1 MKRLAAGILAHV
13 DSGKTTLSE
22 AMLYCAGE
30 IRKIGRVDHGDA
42 FLDTYSLEKQRG
54 ITIFSKQAV
63 LTLNDTEITILDT
76 PGHVDFSPEMERTLG
91 VLDVAVLV
99 VSASDGVQSHT
110 ETLWRLLSEYG
121 VPVFVFVNK
130 MDISDRH
137 QEDIITEL
145 RERLSGACTDF
156 TRADDDFFEQ
166 AALCDETL
174 LDSFLQN
181 GTLTQREISSAIM
194 NRRIFPC
201 YFGSARKN
209 EGVTELLNGLETYA
223 EKEFIS
229 EDFGARVFKIATD
242 DKGERL
248 TFMKI
253 TGGSLKVRSQLEIK
267 LPDGSVSAEKVN
279 QLRIYSGSKYK
290 AIDEAEAGCVCAAL
304 GLNLTQCGMG
314 LGFEGRSQKPVLQP
328 VMTYRL
334 VLPEGTD
341 PAKALITLRRLE
353 EESPELHLVWN
364 ERLGEI
370 HAEIM
375 GAVQL
380 EILSKIIDERF
391 GMKVSFDKGSI
402 SYKETIAASVEGVGH
417 YEPLRHYAEVHL
429 LIEPLPRN
437 SGIEFCTDCS
447 EDILDKN
454 WQRLIFTHLQ
464 EKTHVGV
471 LTGSPVTDVRF
482 TLVAGRAHQKHTEGG
497 DFRQATYRAV
507 RQGLSMAES
516 ILLEPWYAFRIE
528 VPQTQIGRTMNDLQ
542 RMEAEFSVT
551 ETEKGMSVLT
561 GRCSAAEMQD
571 YAAEIA
577 AYTQGK
583 GRISCIPDGY
593 DECRK
598 SESVIESI
606 GYSAESD
613 LENPADSVFCS
624 HGAGFLV
631 KWDKV
636 PEYMHIPYR
645 KDKDKTDENREEALQ
660 TETPKLS
667 RSSYGGSLQEDKE
680 LMAIFERTYGKIE
693 RDERSAMHTRRDD
706 TLQDAMI
713 APQKPLHE
721 YILVD
726 GYNII
731 FAWDELK
738 KIAADNLEA
747 ARHRLIEMMI
757 NYKAV
762 RKCDMIVV
770 FDAYR
775 VKGNT
780 GSEELKGG
788 LHVVYTKEAE
798 TADSYIERTAHDL
811 SGEYRVRVAT
821 SDGLEQIIILGS
833 GAYRMSASEFY
844 EEVCHV
850 QREISEFIENN
861 NLRTARAGSNKIKN
875 KEKKENEKR

>member
-1 MKRLAAGILAHV
+1 MKQLAVGILAHV

-22 AMLYCAGE
+22 AMLFYGGE
-30 IRKIGRVDHGDA
+30 IRKLGRVDHGDA
-42 FLDTYSLEKQRG
+42 FLDTHSLEKQRG

-63 LTLNDTEITILDT
+63 LTLHDTEITILDT
-76 PGHVDFSPEMERTLG
+76 PGHVDFSPEMERTLQ
-91 VLDVAVLV
+91 VLDAAILV
-99 VSASDGVQSHT
+99 ISASDGVQSHT
-110 ETLWRLLSEYG
+110 ETLWRLLAGYN

-130 MDISDRH
+130 MDISDRPK
-137 QEDIITEL
+137 EDILTEL
-145 RERLSGACTDF
+145 KERLSPACTDF
-156 TRADDDFFEQ
+156 TAEKDDDFYEQ
-166 AALCDETL
+166 TALCDEML
-174 LDSFLQN
+174 LDSFLEN
-181 GTLTQREISSAIM
+181 GKLSQAEISSAVM
-194 NRRIFPC
+194 ERRIFPC
-201 YFGSARKN
+201 YFGSARKT
-209 EGVTELLNGLETYA
+209 EGVDKLLEGLEIYA
-223 EKEFIS
+223 EKEPAG
-229 EDFGARVFKIATD
+229 DKFGARVFKIATD
-242 DKGERL
+242 DRGERL

-253 TGGSLKVRSQLEIK
+253 TGGSLKVRSQIEIK
-267 LPDGSVSAEKVN
+267 LPDGSVSAEKVT

-290 AIDEAEAGCVCAAL
+290 TIDEAEAGCVCAAL
-304 GLNLTQCGMG
+304 GLNMTQCGMG
-314 LGFEGRSQKPVLQP
+314 LGFEGQSRKPVLQP

-334 VLPEGTD
+334 VLSEGTD
-341 PAKALITLRRLE
+341 PAKALLTLRRLE

-364 ERLGEI
+364 ERLSEI

-402 SYKETIAASVEGVGH
+402 AYKETIAEPVEGVGH
-417 YEPLRHYAEVHL
+417 YEPLRHYAEVHVL
-429 LIEPLPRN
+429 MEPLPRN
-437 SGIEFCTDCS
+437 SGLEFCTDCS

-454 WQRLIFTHLQ
+454 WQRLILTHLQ
-464 EKTHVGV
+464 EKTHAGV
-471 LTGSPVTDVRF
+471 LTGSPVTDMRF
-482 TLVAGRAHQKHTEGG
+482 TLVSGRAHQKHTEGG

-507 RQGLSMAES
+507 RQGLSMAKS
-516 ILLEPWYAFRIE
+516 VLLEPWYAFRIE
-528 VPQTQIGRTMNDLQ
+528 VPQTQIGRAMNDLQ
-542 RMEAEFSVT
+542 RMEAEFSVS
-551 ETEKGMSVLT
+551 ETERGMSVLT
-561 GRCSAAEMQD
+561 GRCSAAQMQD
-571 YAAEIA
+571 YAQEIT

-598 SESVIESI
+598 PESIIESI

-613 LENPADSVFCS
+613 MENPADSVFCS

-645 KDKDKTDENREEALQ
+645 KEKQGDMQEDILQ
-660 TETPKLS
+660 AETKSLS

-680 LMAIFERTYGKIE
+680 LMAIFERTYGKID
-693 RDERSAMHTRRDD
+693 RDERSAMHTRRDETLSD
-706 TLQDAMI
+706 TPI

-757 NYKAV
+757 NYKAM
-762 RKCDMIVV
+762 RKCDMIIV

-775 VKGNT
+775 VKGNP

-821 SDGLEQIIILGS
+821 SDRLEQIIILGG

-844 EEVCHV
+844 DEVCLA
-850 QREISEFIENN
+850 QREISEYIQNN
-861 NLRTARAGSNKIKN
+861 NMRSAHVGAGEVLKKIKN
-875 KEKKENEKR
+875 KEK

>member
-1 MKRLAAGILAHV
+1 MKHLAVGILAHV

-22 AMLYCAGE
+22 AMLFQGGE
-30 IRKIGRVDHGDA
+30 IRKLGRVDHGNA
-42 FLDTYSLEKQRG
+42 FLDTHSLEKQRG

-63 LTLNDTEITILDT
+63 LSLHDTEITILDT
-76 PGHVDFSPEMERTLG
+76 PGHVDFSPEMERTLQ
-91 VLDVAVLV
+91 VLDAAILV
-99 VSASDGVQSHT
+99 ISASDGVQSHT
-110 ETLWRLLSEYG
+110 ETLWRLLEGYNI
-121 VPVFVFVNK
+121 PVFVFVNK
-130 MDISDRH
+130 MDISDR
-137 QEDIITEL
+137 QPEDILTEL
-145 RERLSGACTDF
+145 KEILSPACTDF
-156 TRADDDFFEQ
+156 TGDTDDDFYEQ
-166 AALCDETL
+166 TALCDEML
-174 LDSFLQN
+174 LDSFLEN
-181 GTLTQREISSAIM
+181 GLLSQREISSAIM
-194 NRRIFPC
+194 ERRIFPC
-201 YFGSARKN
+201 YFGSARKT
-209 EGVTELLNGLETYA
+209 EGVDKLLEGLEMYA
-223 EKEFIS
+223 EKEPAS
-229 EDFGARVFKIATD
+229 DEFGARVFKIASD
-242 DKGERL
+242 DRGERL

-253 TGGSLKVRSQLEIK
+253 TGGSLKVRSQLEII
-267 LPDGSVSAEKVN
+267 LPDGSTASEKVT

-290 AIDEAEAGCVCAAL
+290 TIDEAEAGCVCAAL
-304 GLNLTQCGMG
+304 GLNMTQCGMG
-314 LGFEGRSQKPVLQP
+314 LGFERQSRKPVLQP
-328 VMTYRL
+328 VMTYRI

-341 PAKALITLRRLE
+341 PAKALLTLRRLE

-364 ERLGEI
+364 ERLSEI
-370 HAEIM
+370 HAEVM

-402 SYKETIAASVEGVGH
+402 AYKETIAETVEGVGH
-417 YEPLRHYAEVHL
+417 YEPLRHYAEVHV

-437 SGIEFCTDCS
+437 SGLEFCTDCS

-454 WQRLIFTHLQ
+454 WQRLILTHLQ

-482 TLVAGRAHQKHTEGG
+482 TLASGRAHQKHTEGG

-507 RQGLSMAES
+507 RQGLSMAKS

-528 VPQTQIGRTMNDLQ
+528 VPQAQTGRAMSDLQ
-542 RMEAEFSVT
+542 RMEAEFSVS
-551 ETEKGMSVLT
+551 ETERGMSVLT
-561 GRCSAAEMQD
+561 GRCSAAQMQD
-571 YAAEIA
+571 YAAEIT

-598 SESVIESI
+598 PESVIESI

-613 LENPADSVFCS
+613 MENPADSVFCS

-645 KDKDKTDENREEALQ
+645 KEKQVDMQEDISQA
-660 TETPKLS
+660 ETKSLS

-680 LMAIFERTYGKIE
+680 LMAIFERTYGKID
-693 RDERSAMHTRRDD
+693 RDERSAMHTRRDEPLSD
-706 TLQDAMI
+706 TPI

-738 KIAADNLEA
+738 KTAAENLEA

-775 VKGNT
+775 VKGST

-811 SGEYRVRVAT
+811 SGDYRVRVAT
-821 SDGLEQIIILGS
+821 SDRLEQIIILGG

-844 EEVCHV
+844 EEVCLA
-850 QREISEFIENN
+850 QREIREYIQNN
-861 NLRTARAGSNKIKN
+861 NMRNAHVSAGEAFRKIKD
-875 KEKKENEKR
+875 KEK